1 MAGFFI
7 GNKWDVYNGFPSN
20 IIAPFYSLR
29 YGIRSSCSDFFN
41 CFDLSTIPTVILFEF
56 VYIWKLIPFFSKKKK
71 TVRNF
76 AINVV
81 WGPKWKPQRI
91 VLRGLRRKKIIVC
104 DTLLMKCQ
112 VPTQVSLK
120 VETLN
125 LSMSLRNI
133 GHFLLCQKK
142 N

>member
-7 GNKWDVYNGFPSN
+7 GNKWDVYNGFPSC
-20 IIAPFYSLR
+20 IIAPFYSLS
-29 YGIRSSCSDFFN
+29 YGTRSSCRDFFN
-41 CFDLSTIPTVILFEF
+41 CFDLSTVPTLKRFEF
-56 VYIWKLIPFFSKKKK
+56 VYIWKLSPFFSEKKNP
-71 TVRNF
+71 VRNF

-91 VLRGLRRKKIIVC
+91 VFRSFERKKIVC

-125 LSMSLRNI
+125 LLM
-133 GHFLLCQKK
+133 
-142 N
+142 

>member
-41 CFDLSTIPTVILFEF
+41 CFDLSTVPTVILFEF
-56 VYIWKLIPFFSKKKK
+56 VYIWKLIPFFFKEKKNGAQFRNKCSLRAEMK
-71 TVRNF
+71 TTTHCFERF
-76 AINVV
+76 EE
-81 WGPKWKPQRI
+81 
-91 VLRGLRRKKIIVC
+91 KKIIVC

-112 VPTQVSLK
+112 VPTQVSLT

-142 N
+142 K